1 MIFGILIPI
10 LLLAA
15 IVIGVRRVSTGSI
28 SEANRAY
35 FLRRFF
41 QYSLLFALLVISNIG
56 LSGLLTRLLEVGQSL
71 ATDNAALARDVT
83 FAVVGVPLLAGIA
96 IWTRNT
102 ITKDPKE
109 TSSFAWGM
117 FTTVALTTSLVVSMI
132 AVHDFLN
139 WAADFRDDGR
149 EPAARAI
156 VWCASWVALW
166 VIKSNYCNKEQIQS
180 SHISGSLIG
189 LGTTVA
195 GFVAVITALIQNAFG
210 FDDQALVS
218 QGTDPT
224 LKGLITCAVGL
235 PVLYLYWNRGAMRS
249 QRNTFWL
256 AYVLLFGVG
265 ASLVATIASAS
276 TALYQTLVWYLGN
289 PDSTD
294 SKIHFSAT
302 PENVAYVLVGLTVWF
317 YHKSVLTEE
326 LRVERNEVN
335 RIYEYLISGIAL
347 IAAGTGFGILI
358 VALIESVTGTE
369 LITSGGAANTLLS
382 SITLLAVGTPVW
394 WYFWNRIQTYAH
406 ANPTV
411 EVPTPTRRTYLFLLF
426 GIGGV
431 AAIVSLLT
439 GVYYLFSDIFEGVFG
454 TDTLRNMRY
463 PIGILLTTGT
473 LAAYHWS
480 VYGAEREHMALF
492 KFRARSIVMVG
503 PKDEELVEEISKR
516 TGDRV
521 QAWVQVDIDG
531 RVWPKDEV
539 LALIEKPG
547 DEDLL
552 IMMNGAGLEAIPIAR
567 T

>member
-1 MIFGILIPI
+1 MIFGLLIPI
-10 LLLAA
+10 LLIAA

-28 SEANRAY
+28 SEANRAHL
-35 FLRRFF
+35 LRRFF
-41 QYSLLFALLVISNIG
+41 QYSLLFALLIITNLG
-56 LSGLLTRLLEVGQSL
+56 LSGLLTRLFGLGQSL
-71 ATDNAALARDVT
+71 ATDNVALAREVT
-83 FAVVGVPLLAGIA
+83 FAIVGVPLLLGMS

-102 ITKDPKE
+102 IAKDPKE
-109 TSSFAWGM
+109 TGSFAWGM
-117 FTTVALTTSLVVSMI
+117 FMTVAMTTSLIVSMFAI
-132 AVHDFLN
+132 HDLLN
-139 WAADFRDDGR
+139 WVADFTTNGR
-149 EPAARAI
+149 EPGARVI
-156 VWCASWVALW
+156 VWGATWIALW

-180 SHISGSLIG
+180 INLSGSLIG

-195 GFVAVITALIQNAFG
+195 GFVAVITSLIQNAFG
-210 FDDQALVS
+210 LDDQVLVT
-218 QGTDPT
+218 QGTDAT
-224 LKGLITCAVGL
+224 LKGLITCAVGI
-235 PVLYLYWNRGAMRS
+235 PVLYLYWNRGALKS

-276 TALYQTLVWYLGN
+276 TALYQTLVWYAGT
-289 PDSTD
+289 PDSTEA
-294 SKIHFSAT
+294 KIHFNAT
-302 PENVAYVLVGLTVWF
+302 PSNVAYVLVGLTVWF

-326 LRVERNEVN
+326 LRIERNEVN

-347 IAAGTGFGILI
+347 VAAGTGLGILI

-369 LITSGGAANTLLS
+369 LVSTGGAANTLLAS
-382 SITLLAVGTPVW
+382 LTLLAVGTPVW

-406 ANPTV
+406 ANPEI

-439 GVYYLFSDIFEGVFG
+439 GVFFLFSDIFDGVFG
-454 TDTLRNMRY
+454 TDTLRTMRY
-463 PIGILLTTGT
+463 PIGILLTTGA

-492 KFRARSIVMVG
+492 KQRARSIVLVG
-503 PKDEELVEEISKR
+503 PKDSELVEEISRR